1 MGDSAEKRITE
12 VTSFRLDTEMMNNL
26 KSVAKKE
33 KTTVNTLVS
42 NILESHLGW
51 DIYAAEVGWVVML
64 KAGLIEII
72 KSLDNEAIA
81 NVAKKVA
88 DSGAK
93 EISLYMRGKYGIDE
107 WISITRD
114 RARMSGFSLKEH
126 KLKDKTKLVMHHDM
140 GENWS
145 VFFKS
150 YYETVFNDLGAKVS
164 IDFTENAIM
173 IELENSS
180 L

>member
-1 MGDSAEKRITE
+1 
-12 VTSFRLDTEMMNNL
+12 MNMNS
-26 KSVAKKE
+26 KKPKKE
-33 KTTVNTLVS
+33 QAENEVS
-42 NILESHLGW
+42 KDKFEEKQRLEKW
-51 DIYAAEVGWVVML
+51 QVGML

-72 KSLDNEAIA
+72 KSLDNEAISK
-81 NVAKKVA
+81 VAKKVA

-93 EISLYMRGKYGIDE
+93 EISLYMRGKYGIEE

-126 KLKDKTKLVMHHDM
+126 RGKDKTRLVMHHDM

-145 VFFKS
+145 VFFKT